1 MISLYLFIYVE
12 KFYWVEWVFNEVCL
26 KEILIYCRIINRSL
40 CIKKEFLIVINYKY
54 LLMEKMWVY
63 NIFNKIKLDEERVL
77 NLFFIDLMISV
88 YIFVFVYMLNER
100 VIKLE

>member
-1 MISLYLFIYVE
+1 M
-12 KFYWVEWVFNEVCL
+12 
-26 KEILIYCRIINRSL
+26 
-40 CIKKEFLIVINYKY
+40 IVINYKY

-100 VIKLE
+100 VIKLEEILYKKIKKLK

>member
-1 MISLYLFIYVE
+1 M
-12 KFYWVEWVFNEVCL
+12 
-26 KEILIYCRIINRSL
+26 
-40 CIKKEFLIVINYKY
+40 IVINYKY

-100 VIKLE
+100 VIKFE

>member
-1 MISLYLFIYVE
+1 
-12 KFYWVEWVFNEVCL
+12 
-26 KEILIYCRIINRSL
+26 
-40 CIKKEFLIVINYKY
+40 
-54 LLMEKMWVY
+54 MEKMWVY

-100 VIKLE
+100 VIKFE

>member
-1 MISLYLFIYVE
+1 M
-12 KFYWVEWVFNEVCL
+12 
-26 KEILIYCRIINRSL
+26 
-40 CIKKEFLIVINYKY
+40 IVINYKY